1 MLNNVE
7 EKNESFELMD
17 AYKKGIGKK
26 HLNTEFEPI
35 FKESGNND
43 FKNLNVEK
51 KQTENDELLKNED
64 LVDDDDLNEAAID
77 NNKKLANDDCELDEF
92 INEHFAYLKQKE
104 EAKNKKYYV
113 EPVKPRTD
121 FSEFGDLADLVEEEH
136 NEKLIE
142 YERQVEEMKKR
153 RAYDDKMEK
162 EGEKSIKAKRA
173 KLAAQY
179 RYDRKINTLKNKVK
193 KLKIEGDVIGFS
205 DANKLIKLAVPKIY
219 HKVID
224 HSGKTIA
231 AAEFVEISQT
241 RPAFYLYDNIS
252 KTYKLFLNSEE
263 TANFTF
269 IGETKTQKEL
279 WDIFKDGFPI
289 DQMGFLFRKHIV
301 HEL

>member
-1 MLNNVE
+1 ME
-7 EKNESFELMD
+7 

-43 FKNLNVEK
+43 LKNLNAEN

-92 INEHFAYLKQKE
+92 INEHFAYLKQKKE
-104 EAKNKKYYV
+104 EKEKKYYV
-113 EPVKPRTD
+113 EPVEPWKD
-121 FSEFGDLADLVEEEH
+121 FSEHGDFAIAMEAGQ
-136 NEKLIE
+136 E
-142 YERQVEEMKKR
+142 YEYKEYLKKVEEMKKK

-162 EGEKSIKAKRA
+162 EREKSIKDKRA

-179 RYDRKINTLKNKVK
+179 RYDRKINMLKNKVK

-241 RPAFYLYDNIS
+241 RSAFYLYDNIS